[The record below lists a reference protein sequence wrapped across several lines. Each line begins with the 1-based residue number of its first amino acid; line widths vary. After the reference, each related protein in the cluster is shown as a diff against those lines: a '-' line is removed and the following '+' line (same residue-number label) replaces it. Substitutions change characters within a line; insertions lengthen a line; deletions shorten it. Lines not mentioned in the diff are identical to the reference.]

1 MLSSPINDGLLIN
14 KEISGGGIRLVLKKK
29 LFLRHNFETDKNGK

>member
-29 LFLRHNFETDKNGK
+29 AIFAAQF